1 MRFTLSP
8 KKRMCINCM
17 SQHSVTMYFVYTAQ
31 YIGVRVWSRQSFC
44 IIHCLFILFR
54 CCFYYFVA
62 IAVAVIDAGFFSFLL
77 CFVLFCFWC
86 HQCIVW
92 YEQHRYICSVDRCSP
107 SQYMFMNIRRAKRII
122 FPHWSFRT
130 HSTIYCSIN
139 DLLVVGF
146 HFKANQMES
155 IAFH

>member
-44 IIHCLFILFR
+44 IIHCLYILFR

-77 CFVLFCFWC
+77 CFVLFLMSSMHCVIRATSLYLFC
-86 HQCIVW
+86 RPMLSVSVHV
-92 YEQHRYICSVDRCSP
+92 YEHP
-107 SQYMFMNIRRAKRII
+107 SCKKDYF
-122 FPHWSFRT
+122 
-130 HSTIYCSIN
+130 STLELSHTFNY
-139 DLLVVGF
+139 LLLNKWF
-146 HFKANQMES
+146 ASCWIPF
-155 IAFH
+155 